1 MQYFTINTCSRQL
14 FDFIIDSGKKSWT
27 TTTTRFLGFILS
39 SVRRRFF
46 TNLFFFRPMHRIR
59 RMTIWNFWSNK
70 IDANLNVLEYCA
82 RVSINFCGPTMD
94 GFEKYKEKLNRNLL
108 KINCHLL
115 VIPVAKTLCSCLR
128 SIKAW
133 KKNSSVLCK
142 SLQIATVTK

>member
-46 TNLFFFRPMHRIR
+46 TNLFFFRPTHRIR

-70 IDANLNVLEYCA
+70 IDANLNVLKYCA
-82 RVSINFCGPTMD
+82 RVSINFVDRQWTNLSPFTKD
-94 GFEKYKEKLNRNLL
+94 FRVRETPIENINQFFKLPSRKQPQPKL
-108 KINCHLL
+108 
-115 VIPVAKTLCSCLR
+115 
-128 SIKAW
+128 
-133 KKNSSVLCK
+133 
-142 SLQIATVTK
+142 